1 MEDIAEMIQQFGFP
15 IVAMLG
21 LGYFVYFVWN
31 TITEKIDPATE
42 DMKVTIIKLID
53 QIRMMDNDMIRLQK
67 KLDTVLQNFLVEFS
81 EYSEKKTLWYLKCNA
96 KFVKAATPTG
106 DSIQFNKIL
115 KTLLRIVQSLK
126 IDGGNVTPIFIG
138 QQNLFTNS
146 C

>member
-42 DMKVTIIKLID
+42 DMKITIIKLID

-67 KLDTVLQNFLVEFS
+67 KLDTVLQMKENER
-81 EYSEKKTLWYLKCNA
+81 KK
-96 KFVKAATPTG
+96 
-106 DSIQFNKIL
+106 NK
-115 KTLLRIVQSLK
+115 QSSK
-126 IDGGNVTPIFIG
+126 
-138 QQNLFTNS
+138 
-146 C
+146 

>member
-42 DMKVTIIKLID
+42 DMKITIIKLID

-67 KLDTVLQNFLVEFS
+67 KLDTVLQMKENER
-81 EYSEKKTLWYLKCNA
+81 KKTK
-96 KFVKAATPTG
+96 
-106 DSIQFNKIL
+106 
-115 KTLLRIVQSLK
+115 QSSK
-126 IDGGNVTPIFIG
+126 
-138 QQNLFTNS
+138 
-146 C
+146 